1 MRRAG
6 LWTLW
11 HVPGLRN
18 PVVGARRRLRG
29 ASAYAD
35 WIRDHDTL
43 RAEDVAAIRA
53 HIAVLPTRLI
63 SVAMPVYDT
72 DADLLREAIESVRQQ
87 FYPHWELCIADDA
100 SILPQVRAVLEE
112 FADDRR
118 VRITWRSVNG
128 HISAATNSALA
139 LARGEFV
146 ALMDH
151 DDVLSPQALYEVAA
165 ALYAHPETDLVYTDE
180 DRIDE
185 KGQRFAPY
193 FKPDWNRDLLLGQNY
208 LNHLSVFRRSLIERV
223 GGMREGFEGSQDH
236 DLVLRITE
244 LTKPARIHHIP
255 AVLYHWRQTANAAS
269 FSEAA
274 LARCIAAARKA
285 VAEHLDRTGVA
296 GARVEPHPAGL
307 PWLRVIWPLPVEPS
321 VSIIVPTRNRAALL
335 AQLAAGILQRTAYAN
350 LELVIVDN
358 ASDHADTLTLLKRLE
373 RDRRVKL
380 LRFPGAFNYSAIN
393 NHAVAEATG
402 EVIVMLNNDIDVL
415 HGDWLREMVSHAVRP
430 DVGVVGAKL
439 LYPDDTVQHAG
450 VVLGVIGPG
459 GGLGVAGHSNLGMAR
474 TDVGYFGHNALT
486 REVSAVTGACL
497 AVRREVYLAAGG
509 LDETN
514 LAVAFNDVDLC
525 LRIAAMGLR
534 NIWTPFAELHHL
546 ESASR
551 GSDMTGAKAARF
563 ERECRY
569 MRARWGAMLDEDPFY
584 NRNFDLIS
592 SDHELAQ
599 PRRVRPWEGSLKGGT
614 PLLAMTAMK

>member
-1 MRRAG
+1 M
-6 LWTLW
+6 
-11 HVPGLRN
+11 PGLHHT
-18 PVVGARRRLRG
+18 VVGARRRLRE

-35 WIRDHDTL
+35 WVRDHDTL
-43 RAEDVAAIRA
+43 CAEDVAAIQA
-53 HIAVLPTRLI
+53 HISVLPTRLI
-63 SVAMPVYDT
+63 SVAMPVYNI
-72 DADLLREAIESVRQQ
+72 DAGLLREAIESVRQQ
-87 FYPHWELCIADDA
+87 LYPHWELCIADDA
-100 SILPQVRAVLEE
+100 SSLPHVRAVLDE
-112 FADDRR
+112 FADD
-118 VRITWRSVNG
+118 VRIRLTWRSVNG

-151 DDVLSPQALYEVAA
+151 DDVLPPHALYEVAA
-165 ALYAHPETDLVYTDE
+165 ALHAHPETDLLYTDE
-180 DRIDE
+180 DRLDE

-244 LTKPARIHHIP
+244 LTQPARIRHIP
-255 AVLYHWRQTANAAS
+255 AVLYHWRQTATAAS

-274 LARCIAAARKA
+274 LARCIAAARQA
-285 VAEHLDRTGVA
+285 VAEHLDRAGVT

-321 VSIIVPTRNRAALL
+321 VSIIVPTRNQAALL

-350 LELVIVDN
+350 FELVIVDN
-358 ASDHADTLTLLKRLE
+358 ASDTADALALLQRLK

-393 NHAVAEATG
+393 NYAVAEANG

-439 LYPDDTVQHAG
+439 LYPDGTVQHAG

-459 GGLGVAGHSNLGMAR
+459 EGPGVAGHSNIGMAR
-474 TDVGYFGHNALT
+474 ADVGYFGNNALT

-509 LDETN
+509 LDEAN

-569 MRARWGAMLDEDPFY
+569 MRARWGATLDEDPFY
-584 NRNFDLIS
+584 NPNFNLTS
-592 SDHELAQ
+592 SDHVLAK
-599 PRRVRPWEGSLKGGT
+599 PRRRHPWEGSLEGRS
-614 PLLAMTAMK
+614 PRLAMTAMK